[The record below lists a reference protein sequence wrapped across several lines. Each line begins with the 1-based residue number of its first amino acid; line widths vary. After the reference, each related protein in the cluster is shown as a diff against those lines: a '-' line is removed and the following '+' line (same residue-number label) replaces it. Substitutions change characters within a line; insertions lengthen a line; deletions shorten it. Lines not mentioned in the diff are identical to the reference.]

1 MGKAREVVARKRNSP
16 LNVIL
21 RAVAVPRGSLPE
33 QRGPKDLSC
42 STCGT
47 LTCTAPSAHRTPAP
61 NRTPAP
67 AAHCTPHLRR
77 TAGAVQVGAVQVGAG
92 DGLRGTAGAPQAV
105 SPRRAGASRPERGA
119 SVGLHEFASCQTFGV
134 RPQDD
139 VRVRWESSSE
149 TGDSPRPGGE
159 GRGAGRRRKVP
170 RLRPLDAAM
179 PEAGGVKRRGR
190 IPEIGV
196 RLAYGRKS
204 QGFTLP

>member
-47 LTCTAPSAHRTPAP
+47 LTCTAPSAHRTLGAP
-61 NRTPAP
+61 HP
-67 AAHCTPHLRR
+67 RR
-77 TAGAVQVGAVQVGAG
+77 TAHLPRTAHLHLQRTAGAVQVGAG

-196 RLAYGRKS
+196 RPAYGRKS